1 MGVKEIISHR
11 SARVNAEN
19 PSRSHTRRRHRTG
32 RRRRC
37 CSHAAGQVHRAAV
50 SIDCK
55 DRSVEY
61 PCLSGEYRCRMVMKL
76 LRCNLVTQ
84 LEPDTVEEINFL
96 GRQVRRMRSQIK
108 HMFLPVWEI
117 NLKDQLRFGGG

>member
-1 MGVKEIISHR
+1 VLGFLQVLSQSGKDL
-11 SARVNAEN
+11 SALRVAEFLLEFLK
-19 PSRSHTRRRHRTG
+19 REMDH
-32 RRRRC
+32 
-37 CSHAAGQVHRAAV
+37 
-50 SIDCK
+50 I
-55 DRSVEY
+55 
-61 PCLSGEYRCRMVMKL
+61 MVMKL